1 MLVLYIWWGDCIIII
16 IIIVTKWDIAEEL
29 YTMDLI
35 GGMYAIK

>member
-1 MLVLYIWWGDCIIII
+1 MIIII
-16 IIIVTKWDIAEEL
+16 IITKWDIAYEL